1 MFMVS
6 EDETAAIQAAYRER
20 GEWAA
25 VMELR
30 RRFPGIIDNAAA
42 QRWVRVI
49 AGWRPAAL
57 QRCEP

>member
-6 EDETAAIQAAYRER
+6 EMETAAIQAAYQER

-30 RRFPGIIDNAAA
+30 RHFPGIKDNAAA

-49 AGWRPAAL
+49 VGWRPL
-57 QRCEP
+57 LPESPKR